1 VHYRCGYIIDY
12 VKERVNND
20 TERLNG
26 KTNTRSLKSFVRYD
40 ANRYLS
46 NVSIIRVVITDQE
59 TLIDYFVK
67 VIGQIM

>member
-1 VHYRCGYIIDY
+1 MRVHYRLCH
-12 VKERVNND
+12 VNALTTT

-26 KTNTRSLKSFVRYD
+26 KINTRSLKSFVRYD

-59 TLIDYFVK
+59 TLIGYFVK